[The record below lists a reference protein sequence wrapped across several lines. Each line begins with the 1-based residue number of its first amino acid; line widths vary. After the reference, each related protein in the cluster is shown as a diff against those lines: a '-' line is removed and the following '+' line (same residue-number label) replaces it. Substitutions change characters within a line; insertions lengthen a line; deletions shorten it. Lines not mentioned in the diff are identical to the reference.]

1 MLDLFD
7 YIEGPVSTLSPHI
20 LSMVLIIHED
30 FAKID
35 KESVGRS
42 VIKARLSAS
51 ATSGTPPVE
60 LCSLK

>member
-7 YIEGPVSTLSPHI
+7 NIERPVFTSSPHI

-35 KESVGRS
+35 NESVGRS

-60 LCSLK
+60 VCVL